1 MLLFQD
7 NEVFSYSEDF
17 ALLLCQLI
25 FICLCYFPISQP
37 SHFFFLF
44 FLDHFIPAP
53 NWTFLTWSL
62 LPREEHQIPLIRFS
76 RRRIGLYRHT
86 GRNMIVKS
94 SNSILKDALAI
105 YNDKIWNS
113 IACIR
118 KTATVSLS
126 LINYIRKFSFLL
138 RH

>member
-44 FLDHFIPAP
+44 FFRPFHSGSELDVFNLITAPARGASD
-53 NWTFLTWSL
+53 T
-62 LPREEHQIPLIRFS
+62 I
-76 RRRIGLYRHT
+76 
-86 GRNMIVKS
+86 
-94 SNSILKDALAI
+94 NSILQKTD
-105 YNDKIWNS
+105 WS
-113 IACIR
+113 IPSHRTEYDRQIEQFNPQGR
-118 KTATVSLS
+118 FGYL
-126 LINYIRKFSFLL
+126 
-138 RH
+138 